1 MILSFAW
8 TTDAL
13 LLGKKTCTRRAWSD
27 RTANSWVNAYKGD
40 RLIHSAWNKMP
51 LCRGAKKIADI
62 LLTQLPYQERLRD
75 MPQSD
80 LSAEGG
86 LWSSK
91 EEFINLF
98 GNPELV
104 VWVVRFELAM
114 PPKGQLRDAIA
125 LGRSSLPPLPAIF
138 PME

>member
-13 LLGKKTCTRRAWSD
+13 LAGKKTCTRRLWNE
-27 RTANSWVNAYKGD
+27 RTARAWVNAYNSD

-51 LCRGAKKIADI
+51 LCRDAKKIADI
-62 LLTQLPYQERLRD
+62 RLTKGPYQERLTD

-86 LWSSK
+86 LWSSLDD
-91 EEFINLF
+91 FINLF
-98 GNPELV
+98 GSPDLV
-104 VWVVRFELAM
+104 VWVVRFELSM
-114 PPKGQLRDAIA
+114 PPKGQARDVIA
-125 LGRSSLPPLPAIF
+125 PGKYSLIAHKEPS
-138 PME
+138 